1 MKRNI
6 LLTALLFTFISC
18 SNLVQRNESA
28 SQQNQKSPDG
38 KTYIVI
44 SSSSLSRA
52 AENVIN
58 EDSNFGPDQGD
69 PSKLTDLVLTG
80 KKTSAEGEAETL
92 LTAET
97 YAELINQQIMIEPG
111 EWTFTLAGKLNNYLF
126 SGTEARE
133 IIQGEINTLSFTLK
147 SDEQYGSLELTIEW
161 SNTAAKVVGY
171 LYDPDDISK
180 MIASKTA
187 SEAAFEEFEEPD
199 ETGAT
204 LTKHRTTLTFDKTSA
219 GNKLPSGTY
228 YLKVNF
234 DGPENTLNLGSAT
247 YYVTIANGLITK
259 KTITTDLSPT
269 YKLEWNRD
277 GGEFTSGQL
286 IAAGYSRKSIVT
298 LPEISKPGYF
308 FDGWY
313 DNAEFNGNALTLF
326 SCSQHSGD
334 ITLYAKWRAPE
345 FYVSGTGDDTTGEG
359 TEDKPFE
366 TIERACEAII
376 ATDAK
381 YNPQYMDWTIYIMG
395 DVTGKHDS
403 DKKAGERRTGTQVA
417 SDYGRSVIPSELTLA
432 NAKSILLTGY
442 HELDTDG
449 NPQDLINRGITGNTS
464 YTSATGNALAIA
476 TEVPVTIKNV
486 MLTRGDNSST
496 NGGDDPY
503 YIRGGGLSVAEGAT
517 VTLDDGVLITKN
529 KASYGGG
536 VYNAGTL
543 YIVGTAAIGDKNA
556 TTVAVRPV
564 TSDTCSNE
572 ATKAGGGLYNVGTLY
587 LGTDEKALTGGIYY
601 NCGLTIWGGGIYN
614 TDNGTVIMKSGNI
627 AYNDGQE
634 TCGGIEIVSGSLTMT
649 GGSIHHNSTG
659 GKGGGVLLKP
669 GAIFNF
675 GGGTI
680 SANWATGGGG
690 GVFIDS
696 SESSPSIMYM
706 YGTAVIGDKTKT
718 SAPESREGA
727 NGTNGNGAGICVNG
741 GRLYMGYKSYTS
753 ESDNE
758 PVDLNG
764 GIYYNYCSSTNNDS
778 KGGGIYASGSQGQ
791 PKSSDSA
798 NAYVRIHSGTIA
810 NNYAD
815 QGSAICTPNGAHPLV
830 IGGSVKIPSGSEHK
844 HDVFIYSNYNRLF
857 IEDSLEAITA
867 DDPIYITLSDAGGTT
882 YNTSYNSSSGL
893 MLAQNATIESLG
905 DVIDKFAVTPLVNKK
920 NGIVTQWT
928 IDPETGKAVQNKT
941 TLYVA
946 SNGSDSNTGL
956 TSDSALASI
965 NKVIDKI
972 NALNDEEKD
981 YIIEV
986 NGEILGPQTIAD
998 TSETEKI
1005 KANSIS
1011 ITGKNTSSANLADII
1026 NANLG
1031 ENETGSALT
1040 IDTKVPVTLYYI
1052 GITGGHGKEIGS
1064 GTDARIAGGG
1074 LYIRNN
1080 ATVSLEGK
1088 THIYENTN
1096 YYGSTTVSGAGG
1108 GIYVGENA
1116 TLHILGSGVEVR
1128 ENKGT
1133 HYGAGIYIADGAYV
1147 KISEAAKIKDNS
1159 FDEHF
1164 KQNEQAVSTLGGG
1177 IYLANNAT
1185 LEMTNG
1191 TVSGNTAN
1199 TTGSA
1204 LGRGNGVFVSGTAS
1218 SPATFK
1224 MGKSACIGIE
1234 NDIFLQ
1240 NNVPITIISSLT
1252 TYSTVPGII
1261 TPENYPSTDSEEIT
1275 LLTVVPGSSVSI
1287 SNAASYLKI
1296 TPQSISGGEKQ
1307 YWYLNSTG
1315 KLAKQTGMGITVT
1328 INPGLTND
1336 ITVSV
1341 TQNGTAVQDS
1351 IHLTAGDPLTFTAT
1365 EGFASYKWTLD
1376 GEEKGT
1382 GNTLTLVSTDT
1393 PSVGSYDLYLEAKDS
1408 NGKYYSYTAQIRVSG
1423 N

>member
-44 SSSSLSRA
+44 SSTSLSRA

-58 EDSNFGPDQGD
+58 ADTNFGPDQGD

-277 GGEFTSGQL
+277 GGEFTLGQL

-308 FDGWY
+308 FDGWF
-313 DNAEFNGNALTLF
+313 DNEEFNGNALTLF

-587 LGTDEKALTGGIYY
+587 LGTDEKALEGGIYY

-614 TDNGTVIMKSGNI
+614 ANNGTIIMNSGNI

-634 TCGGIEIVSGSLTMT
+634 TCGGVELNSGSFTMN

-659 GKGGGVLLKP
+659 GQGGGVYINS
-669 GAIFNF
+669 GATFNF
-675 GGGTI
+675 TGGTI
-680 SANWATGGGG
+680 SANWATKNGG
-690 GVFIDS
+690 GVYIYGDAYS
-696 SESSPSIMYM
+696 AGIMYM
-706 YGTAVIGDKTKT
+706 YGTAVIGDKSKT
-718 SAPESREGA
+718 SAPTSRTGA
-727 NGTNGNGAGICVNG
+727 NATDGNGAGICIING
-741 GRLYMGYKSYTS
+741 KFYMGYSSYTS
-753 ESDNE
+753 ETDN
-758 PVDLNG
+758 VTADLDG
-764 GIYYNYCSSTNNDS
+764 GIYYNYIADSNSDS
-778 KGGGIYASGSQGQ
+778 KGGGIYATSGGSGQ
-791 PKSSDSA
+791 PNTSSSA
-798 NAYVRIHSGTIA
+798 NACVRLHSGTIA
-810 NNYAD
+810 NNYCKN
-815 QGSAICTPNGAHPLV
+815 GGAICTPSGAKPLV
-830 IGGSVKIPSGSEHK
+830 IGGDVKIPSGTNHEN
-844 HDVFIYSNYNRLF
+844 DVFIYSSFNRLF
-857 IEDSLEAITA
+857 IEDSLKEITS
-867 DDPIYITLSDAGGTT
+867 DDPIYIKL
-882 YNTSYNSSSGL
+882 TSSEGVSYYSGSGL
-893 MLAQNATIESLG
+893 MLAQNATISSLSE
-905 DVIDKFAVTPLVNKK
+905 VLDKFAVQPLMNKN
-920 NGIVTQWT
+920 NGIVTHWLL
-928 IDPETGKAVQNKT
+928 DSSTGNVVQNSST
-941 TLYVA
+941 FYVA
-946 SNGSDSNTGL
+946 SLAKNGSDSNTGL
-956 TSDSALASI
+956 ASNSPLASI
-965 NKVIDKI
+965 TKAIEKI
-972 NALNDEEKD
+972 NELNDENKD

-986 NGEILGPQTIAD
+986 NGEILGPQIIAD
-998 TSETEKI
+998 PSETVKI
-1005 KANSIS
+1005 KANSIY
-1011 ITGKNTSSANLADII
+1011 IKGKNSNSASLDDII

-1031 ENETGSALT
+1031 ESEAGSALT

-1052 GITGGHGKEIGS
+1052 GITGGHGNLIDS
-1064 GTDARIAGGG
+1064 GTKVAGGG
-1074 LYIRNN
+1074 LYIGDNT
-1080 ATVSLEGK
+1080 TVSLEGK
-1088 THIYENTN
+1088 VHIYNNTN
-1096 YYGSTTVSGAGG
+1096 YYGYTDISGFGG
-1108 GIYVGENA
+1108 GIYVGENTKLYIPSSA
-1116 TLHILGSGVEVR
+1116 VDVR
-1128 ENKGT
+1128 ENKST
-1133 HYGAGIYIADGAYV
+1133 HYGAGIYVANGAYV
-1147 KISEAAKIKDNS
+1147 TMPAAAKIRDNS
-1159 FDEHF
+1159 FDERF
-1164 KQNEQAVSTLGGG
+1164 TQDGQAISTYGGG
-1177 IYLANNAT
+1177 VYIADNAT
-1185 LEMTNG
+1185 FEMTNG
-1191 TVSGNTAN
+1191 TISGNTAN
-1199 TTGSA
+1199 TTGSSSG
-1204 LGRGNGVFVSGTAS
+1204 LGNGIFVSGTAG
-1218 SPATFK
+1218 AEAHFK
-1224 MGKSACIGIE
+1224 LGALGMVGLT
-1234 NDIFLQ
+1234 NDVYLQ
-1240 NNVPITIISSLT
+1240 NNVPIELISTLT
-1252 TYSTVPGII
+1252 STSANAARI
-1261 TPENYPSTDSEEIT
+1261 TPGTYPTEDKTLE
-1275 LLTVVPGSSVSI
+1275 LLTFASDSI
-1287 SNAASYLKI
+1287 TKSYAAGKLEI
-1296 TPQSISGGEKQ
+1296 TPQTLPNGEKQ
-1307 YWYLNSTG
+1307 YWYINSDC
-1315 KLAKQTGMGITVT
+1315 KLEKRTEIG
-1328 INPGLTND
+1328 

-1341 TQNGTAVQDS
+1341 PAGQQNDIQVEVKLGETVVENNKQLRTSSSSLEFTVKDDS
-1351 IHLTAGDPLTFTAT
+1351 NYEEVVWMVDGDEDSKEWSSSFEFDPSGKA
-1365 EGFASYKWTLD
+1365 
-1376 GEEKGT
+1376 KG
-1382 GNTLTLVSTDT
+1382 VY
-1393 PSVGSYDLYLEAKDS
+1393 VVYLEAKDYDG
-1408 NGKYYSYTAQIRVSG
+1408 NYYSYTAQVTIE
-1423 N
+1423 

>member
-1 MKRNI
+1 MKKLIKN
-6 LLTALLFTFISC
+6 LLTASLAFTLFSC
-18 SNLVQRNESA
+18 TNILQQINNNPEKKSA
-28 SQQNQKSPDG
+28 DG
-38 KTYIVI
+38 ETYIVLNT
-44 SSSSLSRA
+44 S
-52 AENVIN
+52 V
-58 EDSNFGPDQGD
+58 
-69 PSKLTDLVLTG
+69 
-80 KKTSAEGEAETL
+80 KKTTTKVSRDIDADKNDLKVENLVNFVLSGKETDSDTSTIKTLAEAETL
-92 LTAET
+92 SELQSQKIKITPGVWTFKLA
-97 YAELINQQIMIEPG
+97 AELNGII
-111 EWTFTLAGKLNNYLF
+111 F
-126 SGTEARE
+126 SGETEGKE
-133 IIQGEINTLSFTLK
+133 IKAGLENTVKFVLTSEVKYGGLEI
-147 SDEQYGSLELTIEW
+147 TIEW
-161 SNTAAKVVGY
+161 TNKADKVVAT
-171 LYDPDDISK
+171 LLTKDRTEEVATETFED
-180 MIASKTA
+180 
-187 SEAAFEEFEEPD
+187 FEEDSSTVTFSRDIKKAD
-199 ETGAT
+199 EQI
-204 LTKHRTTLTFDKTSA
+204 
-219 GNKLPSGTY
+219 NSGTY
-228 YLKVNF
+228 YLKFEFYNETTTTLFDTYESYVN
-234 DGPENTLNLGSAT
+234 
-247 YYVTIANGLITK
+247 IADGLITRANLAIALDE
-259 KTITTDLSPT
+259 TFDIIYEL
-269 YKLEWNRD
+269 N
-277 GGEFTSGQL
+277 GENVTLAEGQVQPL
-286 IAAGYSRKSIVT
+286 KYSRKSTELT
-298 LPEISKPGYF
+298 LPQMKRPGYF
-308 FDGWY
+308 WGGWY
-313 DNAEFNGNALTLF
+313 EEEDFSGEPVTAIPAETGVQKTY
-326 SCSQHSGD
+326 
-334 ITLYAKWRAPE
+334 YAKWNNPVL
-345 FYVSGTGDDTTGEG
+345 YVSGTGDDPTGDG
-359 TEDKPFE
+359 TEHNPFE
-366 TIERACEAII
+366 SIDKACETII
-376 ATDAK
+376 ATGD
-381 YNPQYMDWTIYIMG
+381 PEMEWVIYIMG
-395 DVTGKHDS
+395 DVTGPHS
-403 DKKAGERRTGTQVA
+403 STKKAGERSSA
-417 SDYGRSVIPSELTLA
+417 ANDYGRSVLPETLTLSH
-432 NAKSILLTGY
+432 AKSILLMGFN
-442 HELDTDG
+442 ELDENDI
-449 NPQDLINRGITGNTS
+449 PKDKINRGLASTSTNYDTGT
-464 YTSATGNALAIA
+464 ALGIS
-476 TEVPVTIKNV
+476 TEVPVTIKN
-486 MLTRGDNSST
+486 LLITGGRTATT
-496 NGGDDPY
+496 NGNSNNDTFFTY
-503 YIRGGGLSVAEGAT
+503 GGGIHVKAGST
-517 VTLDDGVLITKN
+517 VILDDGTLIEKN
-529 KASYGGG
+529 KARYGGG

-543 YIVGTAAIGDKNA
+543 YLIGTACIGDKNA
-556 TTVAVRPV
+556 TSLAVRG
-564 TSDTCSNE
+564 SYDTCSNE
-572 ATKAGGGLYNVGTLY
+572 STYAGGGLYNVGTLY
-587 LGTDEKALTGGIYY
+587 LGTEEKALTGGIFY

-614 TDNGTVIMKSGNI
+614 TDNGTVIMNSGNI

-815 QGSAICTPNGAHPLV
+815 QGSAICTPYGAHPLV

-1031 ENETGSALT
+1031 ENEAGSALT

-1052 GITGGHGKEIGS
+1052 GITGGHGNEIGS

-1088 THIYENTN
+1088 THIYKNTN

-1133 HYGAGIYIADGAYV
+1133 HYGAGIYVADGAYV

-1177 IYLANNAT
+1177 IYLANNVT

-1224 MGKSACIGIE
+1224 MGNSACIGIE

-1336 ITVSV
+1336 IAVSV

-1351 IHLTAGDPLTFTAT
+1351 IHLTAGNPLTFTAT

-1382 GNTLTLVSTDT
+1382 SNTLTLSSTDT

-1408 NGKYYSYTAQIRVSG
+1408 NGKYYSYTAQIKV
-1423 N
+1423 NN

>member
-1 MKRNI
+1 MNKKIKYITGTAI
-6 LLTALLFTFISC
+6 LLASLLILSC
-18 SNLVQRNESA
+18 KGIF
-28 SQQNQKSPDG
+28 SQKYEEPSSKDG
-38 KTYIVI
+38 KTYLTLKVNN
-44 SSSSLSRA
+44 SRQ
-52 AENVIN
+52 
-58 EDSNFGPDQGD
+58 S
-69 PSKLTDLVLTG
+69 
-80 KKTSAEGEAETL
+80 
-92 LTAET
+92 
-97 YAELINQQIMIEPG
+97 YR
-111 EWTFTLAGKLNNYLF
+111 TLASDKILTFDITQFTDFSLIGKHESEEAKSLF
-126 SGTEARE
+126 EAASYSELPQKIEIMSGQWEFNLYAKYKGIQFTDAGKSQYIMKGRE
-133 IIQGEINTLSFTLK
+133 NSISFTLK
-147 SDEQYGSLELTIEW
+147 PVEEFGGCDISFTLTDSQVSKVEVTLKSSSDGKIILDKSPLQISENNGAKTVSLKRNMASESERLSSGRYYAKFDFYTGQEGPKGYALLNEYESYLII
-161 SNTAAKVVGY
+161 TAAF
-171 LYDPDDISK
+171 
-180 MIASKTA
+180 T
-187 SEAAFEEFEEPD
+187 
-199 ETGAT
+199 
-204 LTKHRTTLTFDKTSA
+204 TSA
-219 GNKLPSGTY
+219 NITLDFNELYTITYKYITDSGEAVE
-228 YLKVNF
+228 LVDAENF
-234 DGPENTLNLGSAT
+234 ALGSNSFVPF
-247 YYVTIANGLITK
+247 YYSKGSEI
-259 KTITTDLSPT
+259 
-269 YKLEWNRD
+269 
-277 GGEFTSGQL
+277 
-286 IAAGYSRKSIVT
+286 T
-298 LPEISKPGYF
+298 LPEAKQNKKIFLGWKNS
-308 FDGWY
+308 DGQSIETIEKGSSG
-313 DNAEFNGNALTLF
+313 NLEFTAEFMDPVL
-326 SCSQHSGD
+326 
-334 ITLYAKWRAPE
+334 
-345 FYVSGTGDDTTGEG
+345 YVSGTGDDPTGDGSE
-359 TEDKPFE
+359 ENPFE
-366 TIERACEAII
+366 SIDKACEKII
-376 ATDAK
+376 EVGTPDAE
-381 YNPQYMDWTIYIMG
+381 WTIYIVG
-395 DVTGKHDS
+395 DVTGPHES
-403 DKKAGERRTGTQVA
+403 DLKAGERRDGAVVNK
-417 SDYGRSVIPSELTLA
+417 DYGRSVIPETLTLSH
-432 NAKSILLTGY
+432 AKSILLMGFNG
-442 HELDTDG
+442 LDENDI
-449 NPQDLINRGITGNTS
+449 PKDKINRGLASTSTNYDTGT
-464 YTSATGNALAIA
+464 ALGIS
-476 TEVPVTIKNV
+476 TEVPVTIKN
-486 MLTRGDNSST
+486 LLITGGRTATT
-496 NGGDDPY
+496 NGNSDNDTFFTY
-503 YIRGGGLSVAEGAT
+503 GGGMHVKAGST
-517 VTLDDGVLITKN
+517 VILDDGTLIEKN
-529 KASYGGG
+529 EAKYGGG

-543 YIVGTAAIGDKNA
+543 YLIGTACIGDKNA
-556 TTVAVRPV
+556 TSLAVRG
-564 TSDTCSNE
+564 SYDTCSNE
-572 ATKAGGGLYNVGTLY
+572 STYAGGGLYNVGTLY

-956 TSDSALASI
+956 TSNSSLASI
-965 NKVIDKI
+965 SKVIEKI
-972 NALNDEEKD
+972 NALNDEKMD
-981 YIIEV
+981 YTIEI
-986 NGEILGPQTIAD
+986 NGEILGPQTIVD

-1011 ITGKNTSSANLADII
+1011 VTGKNTSSANLADII

-1052 GITGGHGKEIGS
+1052 GITGGHGNEIGS
-1064 GTDARIAGGG
+1064 GTAARIAGGG

-1096 YYGSTTVSGAGG
+1096 FYGSTTVSGTGG

-1116 TLHILGSGVEVR
+1116 MLHILGSGVEVR

-1147 KISEAAKIKDNS
+1147 KISEAANIKDNS

-1351 IHLTAGDPLTFTAT
+1351 IHLTAGAPLTFTAT

-1382 GNTLTLVSTDT
+1382 GNTLTLASTDT

>member
-1 MKRNI
+1 MKKLIKN
-6 LLTALLFTFISC
+6 LLTASLAFTLFSC
-18 SNLVQRNESA
+18 TNILQQINNNPEKKSA
-28 SQQNQKSPDG
+28 DG
-38 KTYIVI
+38 ETYIVLNT
-44 SSSSLSRA
+44 S
-52 AENVIN
+52 V
-58 EDSNFGPDQGD
+58 
-69 PSKLTDLVLTG
+69 
-80 KKTSAEGEAETL
+80 KKTTTKVSRDIDADKNDLKVENLVNFVLSGKETDSDTSTIKTLAEAETL
-92 LTAET
+92 SELQSQKIKITPGVWTFKLA
-97 YAELINQQIMIEPG
+97 AELNGII
-111 EWTFTLAGKLNNYLF
+111 F
-126 SGTEARE
+126 SGETEGKE
-133 IIQGEINTLSFTLK
+133 IKAGLENTVKFVLTSEVKYGGLEI
-147 SDEQYGSLELTIEW
+147 TIEW
-161 SNTAAKVVGY
+161 TNKADKVVAT
-171 LYDPDDISK
+171 LLTKDRTEEVATETFED
-180 MIASKTA
+180 
-187 SEAAFEEFEEPD
+187 FEEDSSTVTFSRDIKKAD
-199 ETGAT
+199 EQI
-204 LTKHRTTLTFDKTSA
+204 
-219 GNKLPSGTY
+219 NSGTY
-228 YLKVNF
+228 YLKFEFYNETTTTLFDTYESYVN
-234 DGPENTLNLGSAT
+234 
-247 YYVTIANGLITK
+247 IADGLITRANLAIALDE
-259 KTITTDLSPT
+259 TFDIIYEL
-269 YKLEWNRD
+269 N
-277 GGEFTSGQL
+277 GENVSLAEGQVQPL
-286 IAAGYSRKSIVT
+286 KYSRKSTELT
-298 LPEISKPGYF
+298 LPQMKRPGYF
-308 FDGWY
+308 WGGWY
-313 DNAEFNGNALTLF
+313 EEEDFSGEPVTAIPAETGVQKTY
-326 SCSQHSGD
+326 
-334 ITLYAKWRAPE
+334 YAKWNNPVL
-345 FYVSGTGDDTTGEG
+345 YVSGTGDDPTGDG
-359 TEDKPFE
+359 TENNPFE
-366 TIERACEAII
+366 SIDKACETII
-376 ATDAK
+376 ATGD
-381 YNPQYMDWTIYIMG
+381 PEMEWVIYIMG
-395 DVTGKHDS
+395 DVTGPHS
-403 DKKAGERRTGTQVA
+403 STKKAGERSSA
-417 SDYGRSVIPSELTLA
+417 ANDYGRSVLPETLTLSH
-432 NAKSILLTGY
+432 AKSILLMGFN
-442 HELDTDG
+442 ELDENDI
-449 NPQDLINRGITGNTS
+449 PKDKINRGLASTSTNYDTGT
-464 YTSATGNALAIA
+464 ALGIS
-476 TEVPVTIKNV
+476 TEVPVTIKN
-486 MLTRGDNSST
+486 LLITGGRTATT
-496 NGGDDPY
+496 NGNSNNDTFFTY
-503 YIRGGGLSVAEGAT
+503 GGGIHVKAGST
-517 VTLDDGVLITKN
+517 VILDDGTLIEKN
-529 KASYGGG
+529 KARYGGG

-543 YIVGTAAIGDKNA
+543 YLIGTACIGDKNA
-556 TTVAVRPV
+556 TSLAVRG
-564 TSDTCSNE
+564 SYDTCSNE
-572 ATKAGGGLYNVGTLY
+572 STYAGGGLYNVGTLY
-587 LGTDEKALTGGIYY
+587 LGTEEKALTGGIFY

-614 TDNGTVIMKSGNI
+614 TDNGTVIMNSGNI

-815 QGSAICTPNGAHPLV
+815 QGSAICTPYGAHPLV

-1031 ENETGSALT
+1031 ENEAGSALT

-1052 GITGGHGKEIGS
+1052 GITGGHGNEIGS

-1088 THIYENTN
+1088 THIYKNTN

-1116 TLHILGSGVEVR
+1116 MLHILGSGVEVR

-1133 HYGAGIYIADGAYV
+1133 HYGAGIYVADGAYV

-1177 IYLANNAT
+1177 IYLANNVT

-1224 MGKSACIGIE
+1224 MGNSACIGIE

-1336 ITVSV
+1336 IAVSV

-1351 IHLTAGDPLTFTAT
+1351 IHLTAGNPLTFTAT

-1382 GNTLTLVSTDT
+1382 SNTLTLSSTDT

-1408 NGKYYSYTAQIRVSG
+1408 NGKYYSYTAQIKV
-1423 N
+1423 NN

>member
-1 MKRNI
+1 MNKKIKYITGTAI
-6 LLTALLFTFISC
+6 LLASLLILSC
-18 SNLVQRNESA
+18 KGIF
-28 SQQNQKSPDG
+28 SQKYEEPSSKDG
-38 KTYIVI
+38 KTYLTLKVNN
-44 SSSSLSRA
+44 SRQ
-52 AENVIN
+52 
-58 EDSNFGPDQGD
+58 S
-69 PSKLTDLVLTG
+69 
-80 KKTSAEGEAETL
+80 
-92 LTAET
+92 
-97 YAELINQQIMIEPG
+97 YR
-111 EWTFTLAGKLNNYLF
+111 TLASDKILTFDITQFTDFSLIGKHESEEAKSLF
-126 SGTEARE
+126 EAASYSELPQKIEIMSGQWEFNLYAKYKGIQFTDAGKSQYIMKGRE
-133 IIQGEINTLSFTLK
+133 NSISFTLK
-147 SDEQYGSLELTIEW
+147 PVEEFGGCDISFTLTDSQVSKVEVTLKSSSDGKIILDKSPLQISENNGAKSVSLKRNMASESERLSSGRYYAKFDFYTGQEGPKGYALLNEYESYLII
-161 SNTAAKVVGY
+161 TAAF
-171 LYDPDDISK
+171 
-180 MIASKTA
+180 T
-187 SEAAFEEFEEPD
+187 
-199 ETGAT
+199 
-204 LTKHRTTLTFDKTSA
+204 TSA
-219 GNKLPSGTY
+219 NITLDFNELYTITYKYITDSGEAVE
-228 YLKVNF
+228 LVDAENF
-234 DGPENTLNLGSAT
+234 ALGSNSFVPF
-247 YYVTIANGLITK
+247 YYSKGSEI
-259 KTITTDLSPT
+259 
-269 YKLEWNRD
+269 
-277 GGEFTSGQL
+277 
-286 IAAGYSRKSIVT
+286 T
-298 LPEISKPGYF
+298 LPEAKQNKKIFLGWKNS
-308 FDGWY
+308 DGQSIETIEKGSSG
-313 DNAEFNGNALTLF
+313 NLEFTAEFMDPVL
-326 SCSQHSGD
+326 
-334 ITLYAKWRAPE
+334 
-345 FYVSGTGDDTTGEG
+345 YVSGTGDDPTGDGSE
-359 TEDKPFE
+359 ENPFE
-366 TIERACEAII
+366 SIDKACEKII
-376 ATDAK
+376 EVGTPDAE
-381 YNPQYMDWTIYIMG
+381 WTIYIVG
-395 DVTGKHDS
+395 DVTGPHES
-403 DKKAGERRTGTQVA
+403 DLKAGERRDGAVVNK
-417 SDYGRSVIPSELTLA
+417 DYGRSVIPETLTLSH
-432 NAKSILLTGY
+432 AKSILLMGFNG
-442 HELDTDG
+442 LDENDI
-449 NPQDLINRGITGNTS
+449 PKDKINRGLASTSTNYDTGT
-464 YTSATGNALAIA
+464 ALGIS
-476 TEVPVTIKNV
+476 TEVPVTIKN
-486 MLTRGDNSST
+486 LLITGGRTATPNGNSDNDT
-496 NGGDDPY
+496 FFTY
-503 YIRGGGLSVAEGAT
+503 GGGMHVKAGST
-517 VTLDDGVLITKN
+517 VILDDGTLIEKN
-529 KASYGGG
+529 EAKYGGG

-543 YIVGTAAIGDKNA
+543 YLIGTACIGDKNA
-556 TTVAVRPV
+556 TSLAVRG
-564 TSDTCSNE
+564 SYDTCSNE
-572 ATKAGGGLYNVGTLY
+572 STYAGGGLYNVGTLY

-956 TSDSALASI
+956 TSNSSLASI
-965 NKVIDKI
+965 SKVIEKI
-972 NALNDEEKD
+972 NALNDEKMD
-981 YIIEV
+981 YTIEI
-986 NGEILGPQTIAD
+986 NGEILGPQTIVD

-1011 ITGKNTSSANLADII
+1011 VTGKNTSSANLADII

-1052 GITGGHGKEIGS
+1052 GITGGHGNEIGS
-1064 GTDARIAGGG
+1064 GTAARIAGGG

-1096 YYGSTTVSGAGG
+1096 FYGSTTVSGTGG

-1116 TLHILGSGVEVR
+1116 MLHILGSGVEVR

-1147 KISEAAKIKDNS
+1147 KISEAANIKDNS

-1351 IHLTAGDPLTFTAT
+1351 IHLTAGAPLTFTAT

-1382 GNTLTLVSTDT
+1382 GNTLTLASTDT

>member
-1 MKRNI
+1 MKKNLWLI
-6 LLTALLFTFISC
+6 ALAFLLASC
-18 SNLVQRNESA
+18 SNLLN
-28 SQQNQKSPDG
+28 QN
-38 KTYIVI
+38 
-44 SSSSLSRA
+44 SSSSSSESKSNDGNTYLVVDKAAFQRA
-52 AENVIN
+52 ASSAREAATNLSPTQEDLKVENLKNIKITVKLASGESKTLLEVDAYENLADYKIPVEEGTWDYTLSAMLKDVPYSGTTRKEIKKGLVN
-58 EDSNFGPDQGD
+58 TISFKLSSDIHYGKLSLIVSWLNAEENSNANKIIATLKDAEQTKTIATKIIEDEDIIQKSAAIIFDKDSNGSELPGGVYYL
-69 PSKLTDLVLTG
+69 SLVFYNEYTVKPLNT
-80 KKTSAEGEAETL
+80 TEYYVNIAEGIT
-92 LTAET
+92 T
-97 YAELINQQIMIEPG
+97 
-111 EWTFTLAGKLNNYLF
+111 K
-126 SGTEARE
+126 
-133 IIQGEINTLSFTLK
+133 
-147 SDEQYGSLELTIEW
+147 
-161 SNTAAKVVGY
+161 
-171 LYDPDDISK
+171 
-180 MIASKTA
+180 
-187 SEAAFEEFEEPD
+187 
-199 ETGAT
+199 AT
-204 LTKHRTTLTFDKTSA
+204 
-219 GNKLPSGTY
+219 
-228 YLKVNF
+228 LKVNLKETF
-234 DGPENTLNLGSAT
+234 NVIYHDNDGQLKDGEVKTLKFSMLSDEITLPQMTRAGYFWGGWYKNADFSGDPITKITPS
-247 YYVTIANGLITK
+247 TIAA
-259 KTITTDLSPT
+259 TD
-269 YKLEWNRD
+269 
-277 GGEFTSGQL
+277 
-286 IAAGYSRKSIVT
+286 
-298 LPEISKPGYF
+298 
-308 FDGWY
+308 
-313 DNAEFNGNALTLF
+313 FN
-326 SCSQHSGD
+326 
-334 ITLYAKWRAPE
+334 IYAKWKSPVL
-345 FYVSGTGDDTTGEG
+345 YVSGTGDDTTGDG

-432 NAKSILLTGY
+432 NAKSILLMGING
-442 HELDTDG
+442 LDENDI
-449 NPQDLINRGITGNTS
+449 PKDKINRGLASTSTNYDTGT
-464 YTSATGNALAIA
+464 ALGIS
-476 TEVPVTIKNV
+476 TEVPVTIKN
-486 MLTRGDNSST
+486 LLITGGRTATT
-496 NGGDDPY
+496 NGNSDNDTFFTY
-503 YIRGGGLSVAEGAT
+503 GGGMHVKAGST
-517 VTLDDGVLITKN
+517 VILDDGTLIEKN
-529 KASYGGG
+529 TARYGGG

-543 YIVGTAAIGDKNA
+543 YLIGTACIGDKNA
-556 TTVAVRPV
+556 TSLAVRG
-564 TSDTCSNE
+564 SYDTCSNE
-572 ATKAGGGLYNVGTLY
+572 STYAGGGLYNVGTLY

-928 IDPETGKAVQNKT
+928 IDPETGKVVQNSST
-941 TLYVA
+941 FYVA
-946 SNGSDSNTGL
+946 SVAKNGSDSNTGL
-956 TSDSALASI
+956 ASNSPLASI
-965 NKVIDKI
+965 TKAIEKI
-972 NALNDEEKD
+972 NELDNENKD
-981 YIIEV
+981 YTIEI

-1005 KANSIS
+1005 KANSIY

-1096 YYGSTTVSGAGG
+1096 FYGSTTVSGAGG

-1116 TLHILGSGVEVR
+1116 MLHILGSGVEVR

-1133 HYGAGIYIADGAYV
+1133 HYGAGIYVADGAYV

-1164 KQNEQAVSTLGGG
+1164 KQNGQAVSTLGGG

-1199 TTGSA
+1199 PTGST
-1204 LGRGNGVFVSGTAS
+1204 LGRGNGVFVSGTAG

-1336 ITVSV
+1336 IAVSV

-1351 IHLTAGDPLTFTAT
+1351 IHLTAGAPLTFTAT

-1382 GNTLTLVSTDT
+1382 GNTLTLASTDT

-1408 NGKYYSYTAQIRVSG
+1408 IGKYYSYTAQIRVSG